1 MKLKLNHAVIR
12 DEMASILARTPWAK
26 ERKVDEARS
35 GDPLGLV
42 VAFHNPDRPVIVD
55 WLLSEGLFSSA
66 RSALGAVWNHDHHH
80 CIDRWGLKGTIRR
93 LEETR
98 RYETAKLPILPE
110 MVDIWRGCVAG
121 SPSPTLSLSWTLDRR
136 VAGAFCFY
144 HLHGRKERP
153 PEGLIYHRRVE
164 RNSILMQIDDR
175 DEAEVLVKPTP
186 HFTLEVLDWPTLE
199 AMKTEWHASSSARVA
214 SLGAINPPLPAAA

>member
-1 MKLKLNHAVIR
+1 MKLKLNHAAIR
-12 DEMASILARTPWAK
+12 HEMASILARTPWAN
-26 ERKVDEARS
+26 ERKVEEARS

-42 VAFHNPDRPVIVD
+42 VAFHNPDRPAIVD
-55 WLLSEGLFSSA
+55 WLLSEGLVSSA

-80 CIDRWGLKGTIRR
+80 CIERWGLKGMVRR

-98 RYETAKLPILPE
+98 PYETAKLPILPA

-121 SPSPTLSLSWTLDRR
+121 SPLPMLSLSWTLDRR

-164 RNSILMQIDDR
+164 RNSILMQIDER
-175 DEAEVLVKPTP
+175 DEAEVLVKPTR
-186 HFTLEVLDWPTLE
+186 HYGVEVVFWPTLE
-199 AMKTEWHASSSARVA
+199 AMKTEWHASSPARVA